1 MVNYFSKG
9 DLIMKENIITT
20 FATNVA
26 PSLLRKIAD
35 GARVISSSPRKV
47 APHVYSI
54 TTLVVENVPKKKDL
68 AEDIA
73 AMRDSGASMKMIS
86 DLTGVSISYAY
97 KLLKR

>member
-1 MVNYFSKG
+1 MR
-9 DLIMKENIITT
+9 ENVITT

-35 GARVISSSPRKV
+35 GARVISSNPKRV

-68 AEDIA
+68 AKDII
-73 AMRDSGASMKMIS
+73 AMRNNGASMKMIS
-86 DLTGVSISYAY
+86 ELTGVSLSYAY